1 MFFSLLFSQETNRTQ
16 IRTPITFKSSR
27 FSQPLGTCKSRSN
40 SRDSV
45 SKVAPPSKSLVIK
58 AVDFAPPGSLPAFL
72 SSLYPLESLTRELT
86 SAAIFTRKKGSSSSP
101 TTTIRERVE
110 EWGCFVLNWGSFI
123 NTYVCIYIY
132 ERGGGI
138 YMVRYKNLEKLV
150 LTSSV
155 FFYYFLFL
163 PLLYWK
169 NFEYY
174 NSTSLINC
182 FIYWLLNDLIMACGW
197 SWGEV
202 LKKGRRLC
210 KWQPLMLWYPVDI
223 FGS

>member
-16 IRTPITFKSSR
+16 IRTPITFKSNR

-72 SSLYPLESLTRELT
+72 SSLYPLKSLTRELT
-86 SAAIFTRKKGSSSSP
+86 SAAIFTRKKRLFFFFFFNNNQRGGG
-101 TTTIRERVE
+101 
-110 EWGCFVLNWGSFI
+110 EWGCFVLNRDSFI
-123 NTYVCIYIY
+123 NIYVYIY

-138 YMVRYKNLEKLV
+138 CYKNLEKLV

-155 FFYYFLFL
+155 FFFFFSYHFYVERILNIII
-163 PLLYWK
+163 LLH
-169 NFEYY
+169 
-174 NSTSLINC
+174 
-182 FIYWLLNDLIMACGW
+182 
-197 SWGEV
+197 
-202 LKKGRRLC
+202 
-210 KWQPLMLWYPVDI
+210 
-223 FGS
+223 